1 MLGEFLME
9 GQALSRRCANEKEPA
24 PEEEA
29 EDWNGRT
36 QADLKKYLGSDYVAS
51 YSNAAGLPM
60 GLTSISSKSHRDLQS
75 GIQIRLARLQQ
86 FLEELRQ

>member
-9 GQALSRRCANEKEPA
+9 GQALSRQCANENEPA

-29 EDWNGRT
+29 NEWADRT
-36 QADLKKYLGSDYVAS
+36 EEYLEEHLGSDYVAS
-51 YSNAAGLPM
+51 YRSAAGLPM
-60 GLTSISSKSHRDLQS
+60 GLTSITSRSHRNLDS
-75 GIQIRLARLQQ
+75 GIQVRLARLQQ